1 MMHAAISTF
10 PFFVG
15 RGRSGTTLLR
25 AMFDSHPDMAVPP
38 ESHFVPSLGLRRG
51 RYEQP
56 EGFATPVF
64 LSDLINRRG
73 FENWEIDTRILHA
86 EFLSPPLDYPEAIR
100 RLFSLYARLRGK
112 SRYADKTPIYVLHLR
127 TLARLFPEARFV
139 HIIRDGRN
147 VALSLLEARLRP
159 ERLEEAALLWRRF
172 VSEGRQAGADLGPGR
187 YRELRYED
195 LVEDPEA
202 QVRSLCTFLGL
213 PFDDGMLRYYERA
226 EAIVGATPH
235 HRNIARAPTKG
246 LRDWRREMSQRDVA
260 LFEALAGD
268 LLAELGYERATRRPT
283 LDTRVQARRGQ
294 ALAHMRRLKR
304 GTRKLIRRVVSP
316 R

>member
-1 MMHAAISTF
+1 MTQSVNATF

-38 ESHFVPSLGLRRG
+38 ESHFVPSLGLHRG
-51 RYEQP
+51 RYERP
-56 EGFATPVF
+56 EGFATPTF
-64 LSDLINRRG
+64 LSDLVNRRG
-73 FENWEIDTRILHA
+73 FGNFGIDARTLHG
-86 EFLSPPLDYPEAIR
+86 EFSSPPLDYPEAIR
-100 RLFSLYARLRGK
+100 RLFSLYARRRGK
-112 SRYADKTPIYVLHLR
+112 SRYGDKTPIYVLHLR

-159 ERLEEAALLWRRF
+159 EGLEEAALLWRRF
-172 VSEGRQAGADLGPGR
+172 VSEGRQAGAELGPGR

-202 QVRSLCTFLGL
+202 HVRSLCIFLGL

-226 EAIVGATPH
+226 EAIVGGTPH

-246 LRDWRREMSQRDVA
+246 LRDWRREMSHRDVA

-268 LLAELGYERATRRPT
+268 LLAELGYERATRRPS
-283 LDTRVQARRGQ
+283 LDTRVEARRGQ
-294 ALAHMRRLKR
+294 ALASMRRLKR
-304 GTRKLIRRVVSP
+304 GTRKFIRRVVSP